1 MSFSLAVTRCDFLS
15 LPGFFFLAIL
25 LLSLFLRTVR
35 YCVWF
40 GFLWLLKMK
49 CEFFP
54 QGSWQSC
61 DHLRCEPKPFS
72 LFIPG
77 KMIND
82 LFGSRVLRILCLS
95 EQGSMHALWHARDE
109 GMGNRNPHQVCQ
121 RGFSRFWENVF
132 DWRYLL
138 CREPRP
144 QTG

>member
-1 MSFSLAVTRCDFLS
+1 MFSFHVAFN
-15 LPGFFFLAIL
+15 L
-25 LLSLFLRTVR
+25 LIIYPLCHTAPFSVSAHSKVFRLVEVF
-35 YCVWF
+35 YDW
-40 GFLWLLKMK
+40 KMK

-54 QGSWQSC
+54 QGRGQSN
-61 DHLRCEPKPFS
+61 DYLQCEPEPFS
-72 LFIPG
+72 PYSFQG
-77 KMIND
+77 KIINC
-82 LFGSRVLRILCLS
+82 LYGPRVLHILCLS
-95 EQGSMHALWHARDE
+95 LQGSMHALWHVRDE